1 MLASLGRR
9 LRRIGSR
16 SRSQNLA
23 LPSTIIAELYAMGAI
38 PADMALNGNVLPP
51 IPGETARARIL
62 ARHGHLAYINTNH

>member
-16 SRSQNLA
+16 SRSESMA
-23 LPSTIIAELYAMGAI
+23 LPSTIVAELYAMGAI

-51 IPGETARARIL
+51 VPGETARARIL